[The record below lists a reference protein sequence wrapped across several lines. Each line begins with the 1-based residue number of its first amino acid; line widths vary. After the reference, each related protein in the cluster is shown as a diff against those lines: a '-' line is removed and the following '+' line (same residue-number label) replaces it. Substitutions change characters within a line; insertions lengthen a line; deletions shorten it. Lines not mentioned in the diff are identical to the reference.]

1 MTTPRRKTIL
11 VVDDEQDVV
20 TFLTALLEDNGY
32 ATITARDGAEAI
44 TRARADAP
52 DLVTLDITMPH
63 QSGVRA
69 YRELKSDPLLAA
81 IPVIIVTGIES
92 DFEHFISTRRQVPP
106 PEGYLSK
113 PVDQERLLALVRHLL
128 AMTGS

>member
-1 MTTPRRKTIL
+1 MTTPGRKTIL

-32 ATITARDGAEAI
+32 ATITAGDGAEALA
-44 TRARADAP
+44 RARADHP
-52 DLVTLDITMPH
+52 DLITLDITMPA

-69 YRELKSDPLLAA
+69 YRDLKGDPTLAR
-81 IPVIIVTGIES
+81 IPVIIVTGIENE
-92 DFEHFISTRRQVPP
+92 FEHFISTRRQVPP

-113 PVDQERLLALVRHLL
+113 PVDQERLLELVRHLL
-128 AMTGS
+128 SNDGS

>member
-1 MTTPRRKTIL
+1 MTTPGRRTIL

-32 ATITARDGAEAI
+32 ATIAARDGAEAVA
-44 TRARADAP
+44 RARADAP
-52 DLVTLDITMPH
+52 DLVTLDITMPA

-69 YRELKSDPLLAA
+69 YRELKSDPQLAR
-81 IPVIIVTGIES
+81 IPVIIVTGIENE
-92 DFEHFISTRRQVPP
+92 FERFISTRRQVPP

-113 PVDQERLLALVRHLL
+113 PVDQERLLALVRSLL
-128 AMTGS
+128 AGGGT

>member
-20 TFLTALLEDNGY
+20 TYLTALLEDSGY
-32 ATITARDGAEAI
+32 ATITARDGAEAVA
-44 TRARADAP
+44 RARADAP
-52 DLVTLDITMPH
+52 DLVTLDITMPS

-69 YRELKSDPLLAA
+69 FRELKSDSQLAR
-81 IPVIIVTGIES
+81 IPVIIVTGIEGE
-92 DFEHFISTRRQVPP
+92 FEHFISTRRQVPA

-128 AMTGS
+128 AEDDS